1 MLYTLMFFDNF
12 KSIGIANTILK
23 SVKLLIFGTKEEVQI
38 INKIFSY
45 FWGIFYIRYVL
56 FNFIF

>member
-12 KSIGIANTILK
+12 KLTDIANTILK
-23 SVKLLIFGTKEEVQI
+23 SVKLLICGTKEEVQI

-45 FWGIFYIRYVL
+45 P
-56 FNFIF
+56 